1 MTYQPYI
8 TWDHHH
14 HLVLGLFTLSLFSAY
29 TMLFI
34 FVHTFSVFLVFYQL
48 SCFLGSCEALSS
60 ISQVASPPKGGQLNK
75 HTPAWMHT
83 EDAHVE
89 LMCCSRSLS
98 LTEVL
103 MLSLLMSVLCLH
115 LSGTHYGLSAWLF
128 RNYTYGEWQRCNVS
142 AVVAEPLLT
151 GSDCQQRAS

>member
-1 MTYQPYI
+1 MRS
-8 TWDHHH
+8 
-14 HLVLGLFTLSLFSAY
+14 LSSGSWFVYSLLNIKVYFLYNYVAHFCAHMFSA
-29 TMLFI
+29 
-34 FVHTFSVFLVFYQL
+34 FLVFYQFAR
-48 SCFLGSCEALSS
+48 FLGSCEALSS
-60 ISQVASPPKGGQLNK
+60 VSLRSASPKGGQLNK
-75 HTPAWMHT
+75 HTPAWIHV

-98 LTEVL
+98 STEVL

-115 LSGTHYGLSAWLF
+115 LSGTHYALSACLF

-142 AVVAEPLLT
+142 AAVAEPLLT